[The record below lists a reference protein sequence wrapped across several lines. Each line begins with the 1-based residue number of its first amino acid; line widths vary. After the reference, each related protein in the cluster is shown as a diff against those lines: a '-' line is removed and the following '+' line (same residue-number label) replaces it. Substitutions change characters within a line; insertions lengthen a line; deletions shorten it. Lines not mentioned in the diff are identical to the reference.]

1 MKNVVMYTQDL
12 CGYCTAAAKEFE
24 KRDWTYMSHN
34 IKHEDNHEN
43 LKELL
48 PEVRTVPQIWIDEV
62 YIGGYDQLMEWLK
75 TEDSRSSWGDVWCD
89 M

>member
-34 IKHEDNHEN
+34 SKHEDNHEN
-43 LKELL
+43 LKEL
-48 PEVRTVPQIWIDEV
+48 
-62 YIGGYDQLMEWLK
+62 
-75 TEDSRSSWGDVWCD
+75 
-89 M
+89 